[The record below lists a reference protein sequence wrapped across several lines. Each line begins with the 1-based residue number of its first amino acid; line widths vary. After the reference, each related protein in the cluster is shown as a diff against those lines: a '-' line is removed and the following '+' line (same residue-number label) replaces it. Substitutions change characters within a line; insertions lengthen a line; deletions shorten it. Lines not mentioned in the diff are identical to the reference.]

1 MKLWLAVQDQMK
13 SAGIAGSPVLDVNI
27 QTVASSSL
35 NFFPQMKSPASKM
48 EVIKSDMAAVQA
60 KKEPSGEAKLEKL
73 HAQYEKKNEI
83 IEPMA
88 Q

>member
-13 SAGIAGSPVLDVNI
+13 SAGIAGSSVLDVNI
-27 QTVASSSL
+27 QTVKSSSL
-35 NFFPQMKSPASKM
+35 NFFPQMKSPASRM
-48 EVIKSDMAAVQA
+48 VAIKSDMTELQA
-60 KKEPSGEAKLEKL
+60 NKQPSGQAKLEQL
-73 HAQYEKKNEI
+73 QAEYDKKNEI

>member
-1 MKLWLAVQDQMK
+1 
-13 SAGIAGSPVLDVNI
+13 VLDVNI
-27 QTVASSSL
+27 QTVKSSSL

-48 EVIKSDMAAVQA
+48 EAIKSDMAELQA
-60 KKEPSGEAKLEKL
+60 KKEPSGQSKLDKL
-73 HAQYEKKNEI
+73 GVEYEKKNEI